1 MNINEN
7 GVNGVNGVNVLFMDK
22 LENNNQYNDETYGK
36 KLKGRDLF
44 YLNVM
49 KSDSGT
55 IHDIDQGQI
64 DDISPSNSINT
75 SESFENDIVP
85 DKRISIH
92 SKQTVTISPDGEPK
106 LMNYINN
113 NFINKINEFEIHNVD
128 YLNDVYDDSNS
139 PLTMSNENSDN
150 EIEEG
155 NENDD
160 FHNDFDIHMIIP
172 NETPK
177 KSYELFRDNE
187 DGYIQPDDSAHAV
200 DVDDIEDLNL
210 QQNEISQKNNRYVQK
225 SLPIHTINTISQ
237 KQKKDCHRIQR
248 CKMLSYKDIER
259 TVDKYYETDDKQSSE
274 VDILL
279 TYLRGQK
286 NIYLQSKNVF
296 QSKLNGLMIPTI
308 LFSAAIAVM
317 TPFIQ
322 QYEWSGAIITGI
334 NGITALFITII
345 RYYKLESSVEI
356 FNNISNQ
363 YDHLETSL
371 EMTSNKLL
379 FNLESIP
386 NHKLY
391 EKIRDIEKK
400 ISEIK
405 ESITIHIPY
414 EIKRI
419 FPIICHINIF
429 SFIKRIETNKKNIM
443 LKFKDIK
450 NEIRYIV
457 HHSKTGNYENDVL
470 KKKRQQN
477 RLKYLLDIKHKIK
490 EELFHYKNAY
500 NYIDHLFTREINHAD
515 RIRFISFYYF
525 FSYKKIKNTKITN
538 PIINE
543 YLEFIFNEND

>member
-1 MNINEN
+1 MNINVN
-7 GVNGVNGVNVLFMDK
+7 GVNGVNGVNVLFIDEH
-22 LENNNQYNDETYGK
+22 ENNNQYNDETSGK

-49 KSDSGT
+49 NSDSAT
-55 IHDIDQGQI
+55 IQEIDPGQI

-75 SESFENDIVP
+75 SDSFENDIVN

-92 SKQTVTISPDGEPK
+92 SKHTVAISPDGEPK

-113 NFINKINEFEIHNVD
+113 NFINKINEFDINNVD

-155 NENDD
+155 NENDG
-160 FHNDFDIHMIIP
+160 FHNDYDMHMIPI
-172 NETPK
+172 ETSK
-177 KSYELFRDNE
+177 TYELFKNNE
-187 DGYIQPDDSAHAV
+187 HGYIQSDDSAHEV
-200 DVDDIEDLNL
+200 DVVDIEELNL

-225 SLPIHTINTISQ
+225 SLPIHTINTLSQ
-237 KQKKDCHRIQR
+237 NQKNDDHIDPQR

-322 QYEWSGAIITGI
+322 QYEWSGALITGI

-371 EMTSNKLL
+371 EITSNKLL
-379 FNLESIP
+379 FNVESIP
-386 NHKLY
+386 NRKLY

-443 LKFKDIK
+443 MKFKDIK

-470 KKKRQQN
+470 KKKREQN
-477 RLKYLLDIKHKIK
+477 RLKYLLDIKQKIK

-515 RIRFISFYYF
+515 RIRFFSFYYF